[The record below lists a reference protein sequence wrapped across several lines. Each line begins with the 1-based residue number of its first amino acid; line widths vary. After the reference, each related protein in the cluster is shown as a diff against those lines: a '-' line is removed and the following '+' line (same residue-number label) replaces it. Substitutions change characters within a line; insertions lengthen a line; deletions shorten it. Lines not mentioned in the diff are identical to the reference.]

1 MDEDSEKYNMNQC
14 VMEDIVVIEAI
25 DRKGKQYIDNYQVN
39 LYASL
44 DFATNTNFGERLLQH
59 PNFTSNSIQSEDA
72 RNAARSARI
81 KVISILKQD
90 GCFDIDKFK

>member
-25 DRKGKQYIDNYQVN
+25 DIKGKQYIDNYQVN
-39 LYASL
+39 PYASL
-44 DFATNTNFGERLLQH
+44 DFATNANFGEHLLKH